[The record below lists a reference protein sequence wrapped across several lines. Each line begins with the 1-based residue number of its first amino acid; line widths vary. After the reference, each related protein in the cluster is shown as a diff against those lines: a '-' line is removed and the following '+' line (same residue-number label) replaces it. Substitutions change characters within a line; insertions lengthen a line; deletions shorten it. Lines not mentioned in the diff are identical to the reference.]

1 MNIIINGAKE
11 LGLQSS
17 YINKLENIKTQK
29 VSPVLR
35 AVAYNYLFFVTM
47 LFKLKL
53 QFISKFISNLL
64 WATVYS
70 RKISSI
76 PWSIL
81 SESITLI
88 ILLPG
93 SIMGLLTRFY
103 FLVTKT
109 PVPPM
114 LRNLKPIQKEEKF

>member
-29 VSPVLR
+29 ASPVLR
-35 AVAYNYLFFVTM
+35 AIAYNYLFFVTM
-47 LFKLKL
+47 LFK
-53 QFISKFISNLL
+53 QFVSKFISNLL
-64 WATVYS
+64 WATIYC

-114 LRNLKPIQKEEKF
+114 LRNLKPIQKEEKY

>member
-64 WATVYS
+64 WTTVYS

>member
-29 VSPVLR
+29 VSPVLK

-64 WATVYS
+64 WTTVYS
-70 RKISSI
+70 RKISSSI
-76 PWSIL
+76 PWTIL

-93 SIMGLLTRFY
+93 SVMGLLTRLY
-103 FLVTKT
+103 FLVTRT

-114 LRNLKPIQKEEKF
+114 LRNLKPLQKEEK